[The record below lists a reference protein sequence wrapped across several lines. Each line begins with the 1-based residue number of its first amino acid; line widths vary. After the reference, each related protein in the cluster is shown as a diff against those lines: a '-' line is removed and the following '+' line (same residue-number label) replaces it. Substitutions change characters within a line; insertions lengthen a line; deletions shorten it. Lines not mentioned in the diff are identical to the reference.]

1 MIKNAVIHLL
11 SEQPVIADLLEDPKP
26 TDTLLICSNLRTLDG
41 KRPVFIDQIAS
52 TFVFPYLHIRFIEIR
67 PERSGGREADPI
79 IGRSDQPERDAPP
92 EAPETPDEADLEIDE
107 DFLRRIRE
115 A

>member
-1 MIKNAVIHLL
+1 MIRNVVIHLL
-11 SEQPVIADLLEDPKP
+11 SEQPVIADLLEAP
-26 TDTLLICSNLRTLDG
+26 TPGDVSLLCTNLRTLDG
-41 KRPVFIDQIAS
+41 KRPVFIDRIDS

-67 PERSGGREADPI
+67 PDPSVASAARAGEA
-79 IGRSDQPERDAPP
+79 
-92 EAPETPDEADLEIDE
+92 EAPAAADEADLEIDE

>member
-1 MIKNAVIHLL
+1 MAVIRNAVIHLL
-11 SEQPVIADLLEDPKP
+11 SEQPVIADLLEEPKP
-26 TDTLLICSNLRTLDG
+26 GDVLLVCTNLRTLDG

-52 TFVFPYLHIRFIEIR
+52 TFVFPYLHIRFVEIR
-67 PERSGGREADPI
+67 PERSGGREADPV
-79 IGRSDQPERDAPP
+79 IGRSDEEKP
-92 EAPETPDEADLEIDE
+92 EAPEPEADLEIDE